1 MGDIY
6 LRVKGIIKKDWKYLL
21 IKRWVDDRIPDPFVW
36 EFVDMEVNFGEAPDE
51 AMLRA
56 MEEILSVEGKIES
69 IAYTWSGM
77 IGDSQCV
84 GIAYICSIED
94 EGNIVLGEE
103 YDGWEWVE
111 KERFPDYIDNRYV
124 LKDLEGA
131 GL

>member
-6 LRVKGIIKKDWKYLL
+6 LRVKGIIKKDGKYLL
-21 IKRWVDDRIPDPFVW
+21 IKRWVDDRIPDP
-36 EFVDMEVNFGEAPDE
+36 
-51 AMLRA
+51 
-56 MEEILSVEGKIES
+56 I
-69 IAYTWSGM
+69 
-77 IGDSQCV
+77 